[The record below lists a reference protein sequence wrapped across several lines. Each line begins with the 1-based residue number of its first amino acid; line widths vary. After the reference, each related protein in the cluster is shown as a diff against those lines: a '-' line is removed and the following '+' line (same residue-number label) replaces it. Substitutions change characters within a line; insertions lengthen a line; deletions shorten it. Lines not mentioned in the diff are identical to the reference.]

1 MNTVLASIARIHGT
15 YASKSTMV
23 GMCVRIVPK
32 GGETMKKRR
41 KLNFWELL
49 PKTAPYIL
57 ALLFWRYSN
66 LNAEQTIMIIIV
78 CVVFYAMSLLVVDM
92 WVGTEKRK
100 D

>member
-1 MNTVLASIARIHGT
+1 M
-15 YASKSTMV
+15 
-23 GMCVRIVPK
+23 
-32 GGETMKKRR
+32 RR
-41 KLNFWELL
+41 KPNFWRLL

-57 ALLFWRYSN
+57 ALMFWRYSN

>member
-1 MNTVLASIARIHGT
+1 MNTVLASNAATSGT

-23 GMCVRIVPK
+23 GMCALIVPK
-32 GGETMKKRR
+32 GGETMKKQK
-41 KLNFWELL
+41 KLNFWTLL

-57 ALLFWRYSN
+57 ALMFWRYSDLN
-66 LNAEQTIMIIIV
+66 LEQSAMIIII

-92 WVGTEKRK
+92 WVSTEERK

>member
-1 MNTVLASIARIHGT
+1 MNTVLALIARTHGT

-32 GGETMKKRR
+32 GGETMKKRK
-41 KLNFWELL
+41 KLNFWVLL

-57 ALLFWRYSN
+57 ALMFWRYSDLN
-66 LNAEQTIMIIIV
+66 LEQAAMIIII

-92 WVGTEKRK
+92 WVSTEKRK

>member
-1 MNTVLASIARIHGT
+1 MNTVFALIARIHGT

-23 GMCVRIVPK
+23 GMCVLIVPK
-32 GGETMKKRR
+32 GGETMKKRK
-41 KLNFWELL
+41 KLNFWRLL

-57 ALLFWRYSN
+57 ALMFWRYSN

-78 CVVFYAMSLLVVDM
+78 CVIFYALCIASAEA
-92 WVGTEKRK
+92 WVSTEKRK

>member
-1 MNTVLASIARIHGT
+1 MNTVLALIARIHGT

-32 GGETMKKRR
+32 GEEMKKRK

-78 CVVFYAMSLLVVDM
+78 CVVFYAMSLLVVDA
-92 WVGTEKRK
+92 WIETEGK

>member
-1 MNTVLASIARIHGT
+1 MNIVLASNAATSGT

>member
-1 MNTVLASIARIHGT
+1 MNIVFALIARIHGT
-15 YASKSTMV
+15 YANRNIMV
-23 GMCVRIVPK
+23 GTCALIVLK
-32 GGETMKKRR
+32 GEEMKKRK

-57 ALLFWRYSN
+57 ALMFWRYSN

-78 CVVFYAMSLLVVDM
+78 CVIFYALCIASADA
-92 WVGTEKRK
+92 WVSTEKRK

>member
-1 MNTVLASIARIHGT
+1 MNTDNVSNVETNGT

-32 GGETMKKRR
+32 GGVTMKKRK

-57 ALLFWRYSN
+57 ALMFWRYSN

-78 CVVFYAMSLLVVDM
+78 CVIFYALCIASADA
-92 WVGTEKRK
+92 WVSTEKRK

>member
-1 MNTVLASIARIHGT
+1 
-15 YASKSTMV
+15 
-23 GMCVRIVPK
+23 
-32 GGETMKKRR
+32 MKKRK

-78 CVVFYAMSLLVVDM
+78 CVVFYAMALIIVDM